1 MENFEKKKMLEIF
14 KMDIE
19 EAVDYFTKLRQYNY
33 ENNNPIE
40 LVQFRR
46 KIHSLL
52 INAIKIDRMLNKES
66 ITILNDRRKNN
77 NKPIIYTATH
87 IGGQDIERIAE
98 AIKDHSYIFIG
109 DPKELYK
116 DLAGLILYL
125 NGVIYIQTDNKID
138 RKIGKERSIEVLKNN
153 DNLLIFPEAAWNFSD
168 NKPVLGLFNGAVD
181 MALKANADIVPVAI
195 EQYNNHYIVNIGE
208 NIDVNN
214 YNDLSQ
220 TEQTKILRDQMATLR
235 WEIWENAGIM
245 KREDI
250 NDKFMKQYH
259 DNIQANL
266 VHGYTI
272 EEANRTSF
280 KDKNIT
286 EPKEAFAFME
296 NITPSKENAFL
307 YRKTK

>member
-1 MENFEKKKMLEIF
+1 MKNFEKKKMLEIF

-19 EAVDYFTKLRQYNY
+19 ETVDYFTKLRQYNY

-52 INAIKIDRMLNKES
+52 INAIKIDRMLNKET

-153 DNLLIFPEAAWNFSD
+153 DNLLIFPEATWNFSD
-168 NKPVLGLFNGAVD
+168 NKLVLGLFNGAVD
-181 MALKANADIVPVAI
+181 MAMLILFQLLLNNIIIIILLILVTTYILVKLLDKLVQKMFMELKIIPIKIV
-195 EQYNNHYIVNIGE
+195 
-208 NIDVNN
+208 
-214 YNDLSQ
+214 L
-220 TEQTKILRDQMATLR
+220 
-235 WEIWENAGIM
+235 
-245 KREDI
+245 
-250 NDKFMKQYH
+250 
-259 DNIQANL
+259 ANL
-266 VHGYTI
+266 LMVQLLDHI
-272 EEANRTSF
+272 CISQ
-280 KDKNIT
+280 
-286 EPKEAFAFME
+286 
-296 NITPSKENAFL
+296 
-307 YRKTK
+307 